1 MEAGGRFG
9 GVVRSIVVVVVVV
22 VVVVMVMGII
32 VVVSMDCLKKRGAVG
47 CWVKGMVSFLG
58 MGVNDNE
65 EA

>member
-1 MEAGGRFG
+1 
-9 GVVRSIVVVVVVV
+9 VVLVVVVVV
-22 VVVVMVMGII
+22 VVVVMVMVII
-32 VVVSMDCLKKRGAVG
+32 VVVSMDCFKKRGAVG